1 MLLVV
6 SNNAAAHALLPPF
19 FLAFVSAALETP
31 PPPWRRRD
39 AEKMATVL
47 LRVPTGWL
55 RPPCP
60 LWMLVV
66 YGGCVLCASSKGVE
80 GRG

>member
-1 MLLVV
+1 MLLVA

-39 AEKMATVL
+39 AEKMVTVL
-47 LRVPTGWL
+47 LRVPDRL
-55 RPPCP
+55 SSPSLPP
-60 LWMLVV
+60 LYV
-66 YGGCVLCASSKGVE
+66 GGVWRCVRCASSK
-80 GRG
+80 